1 MHCESNQFRTK
12 HQGVCDRNGN
22 PFDYCDEHLSSPCRA
37 NEGNGICSASERK
50 MVMHEM
56 LKALQFY
63 RILKLALNSTGIKE
77 VKVIMT
83 EDGELQADIMM
94 PEPAN

>member
-1 MHCESNQFRTK
+1 
-12 HQGVCDRNGN
+12 
-22 PFDYCDEHLSSPCRA
+22 
-37 NEGNGICSASERK
+37 
-50 MVMHEM
+50 MHEM

-94 PEPAN
+94 PEPANRSK